1 MARGTIRR
9 GRVETR
15 ADSIPTTVT
24 WSLGVRHNPQGVYK
38 IELLPQRAALFL
50 CPRWVH
56 RDVIR
61 SFRSHG
67 THTRMDAVYWAF
79 IYPVFLIFLQ
89 LIKPSVA
96 KITVSVATVSTGIKS
111 LRKVIQTERNRKT
124 RRKHTLSTTNATQTG
139 LGRKSDLCG
148 GKTTSNHL
156 SRAIILLHGL
166 FTCLAFSLLTS
177 LYCVFAK
184 YFLIYWRD
192 NWRF

>member
-1 MARGTIRR
+1 MARGIIRR

-15 ADSIPTTVT
+15 ADSVVTTVT
-24 WSLGVRHNPQGVYK
+24 WSLGVRQSSGSLQNRTSSSTGGTVFMLVTWH
-38 IELLPQRAALFL
+38 AASG
-50 CPRWVH
+50 P
-56 RDVIR
+56 
-61 SFRSHG
+61 
-67 THTRMDAVYWAF
+67 TEHTRMDAVYWVF

-89 LIKPSVA
+89 LIMPSVA
-96 KITVSVATVSTGIKS
+96 KITVSVATANTGIKN

-124 RRKHTLSTTNATQTG
+124 RRKHTPVATLSTTNPTQTG
-139 LGRKSDLCG
+139 VGRKSDLCG
-148 GKTTSNHL
+148 GKTSNHL

-177 LYCVFAK
+177 LYCVFVK